1 MSSKTTFQLTAYY
14 ILNRLEKK
22 IKPHIQSYWDFAQHG
37 QSLGYNPEE
46 DFEKPESMKR
56 RFLKSAE
63 GKEGAEEGSEEE
75 NSDLMNGHSGVE
87 ATRSSSGE
95 SYFE

>member
-1 MSSKTTFQLTAYY
+1 
-14 ILNRLEKK
+14 
-22 IKPHIQSYWDFAQHG
+22 
-37 QSLGYNPEE
+37 
-46 DFEKPESMKR
+46 MKR